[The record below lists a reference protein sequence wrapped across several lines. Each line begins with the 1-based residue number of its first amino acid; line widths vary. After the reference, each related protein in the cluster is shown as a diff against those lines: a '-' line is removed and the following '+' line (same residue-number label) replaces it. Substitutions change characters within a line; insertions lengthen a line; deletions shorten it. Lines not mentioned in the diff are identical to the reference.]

1 MVYVPGVYGSGASPL
16 LWVLAVPIVIAAGF
30 ALIFLVRL
38 EGEKA
43 AAAAVA
49 AGGLFAVVAFA
60 GVLPSLDHLMVSKR
74 AAQLVASTNVGGAHG
89 EAVAAAG
96 FREPSLV
103 FQIGTKMKLAKNG
116 AEAADFL
123 ATTPNA
129 VVLIEK
135 HEEASFHQ
143 RLNQQLLQ
151 VEQLGAADHRLELF
165 EGRRRHADAL
175 SPAQGT
181 VSRAA

>member
-1 MVYVPGVYGSGASPL
+1 
-16 LWVLAVPIVIAAGF
+16 
-30 ALIFLVRL
+30 LIFLVRL

-43 AAAAVA
+43 AAAAIA

-60 GVLPSLDHLMVSKR
+60 AVLPTLDQLMVSKR
-74 AAQLVASTNVGGAHG
+74 AAQLIASTGASG
-89 EAVAAAG
+89 AAVAATG
-96 FREPSLV
+96 FHEPSLV

-129 VVLIEK
+129 VALIEK
-135 HEEASFHQ
+135 GQETSFHQ

-151 VEQLGAADHRLELF
+151 VEQLGQPIVGLNYSKGNEVTLTLYRLHK
-165 EGRRRHADAL
+165 G
-175 SPAQGT
+175 P
-181 VSRAA
+181 